1 MTTAPSRLHRLA
13 TFAGLSVALI
23 GTCLLPAGARAAG
36 FSGSFDPANWSIV
49 NTTAGA
55 IDQTLSGSG
64 IPPAYTCG
72 SPTNDVACAE
82 NVDAING
89 GVDVVGSVAIAGFNG
104 GGTANTV
111 RTTTWTVTN
120 GAQSSVLSFSWALA
134 TLASSTATNQRVSY
148 LIGAIETPISST
160 AGDAGSLTNITVG
173 ASETFGFRVTT
184 DDNISDYGVLTISSF
199 DAVNSPASVPGP
211 LPLAGGIAA
220 FSWSRRLRRR
230 IRQRNS

>member
-1 MTTAPSRLHRLA
+1 MTTAPSRHHRLA
-13 TFAGLSVALI
+13 TLAGLSVTLI
-23 GTCLLPAGARAAG
+23 TTSLLPATARAAG

-55 IDQTLSGSG
+55 IDQTLSGSD

-72 SPTNDVACAE
+72 STNANDVACAE
-82 NVDAING
+82 QVDASTG
-89 GVDVVGSVAIAGFNG
+89 SVDVVGSVSGFNG
-104 GGTANTV
+104 GGTANTI

-134 TLASSTATNQRVSY
+134 TLASPTAGNQSVSY

-184 DDNISDYGVLTISSF
+184 ADNISDYGVLSISGF
-199 DAVNSPASVPGP
+199 DAVNSPASVPSP

-220 FSWSRRLRRR
+220 FSWSRRLRSR
-230 IRQRNS
+230 IRLRNS

>member
-1 MTTAPSRLHRLA
+1 MTTAPSRPHRLA
-13 TFAGLSVALI
+13 TLAGLSVALI
-23 GTCLLPAGARAAG
+23 TTSLLPAGARAAG

-49 NTTAGA
+49 NATAGA

-64 IPPAYTCG
+64 ITPAYTCG
-72 SPTNDVACAE
+72 PTNANEVACAE

-89 GVDVVGSVAIAGFNG
+89 GVDVVGSVSGFNG
-104 GGTANTV
+104 GGTANTI

-134 TLASSTATNQRVSY
+134 TIASGATNQSVSY

-173 ASETFGFRVTT
+173 AGETFGFRVTT
-184 DDNISDYGVLTISSF
+184 ADNISDYGVLTISSF

>member
-1 MTTAPSRLHRLA
+1 MTTAPSRHHRLA
-13 TFAGLSVALI
+13 TLAGLSVALI
-23 GTCLLPAGARAAG
+23 GPCLLPAGARAAG

-49 NTTAGA
+49 NTTAGVN
-55 IDQTLSGSG
+55 DQTLSAGSG

-72 SPTNDVACAE
+72 STNANDVACAE
-82 NVDAING
+82 QVDASTG
-89 GVDVVGSVAIAGFNG
+89 SVDVVGSVSGFNG
-104 GGTANTV
+104 GGTANTI

-134 TLASSTATNQRVSY
+134 TLASPTAGNQSVSY

-184 DDNISDYGVLTISSF
+184 ADNISDYGVLTISAF
-199 DAVNSPASVPGP
+199 DAVNSPVSVPGP

-220 FSWSRRLRRR
+220 FSWSRRLRSR

>member
-1 MTTAPSRLHRLA
+1 MTTAPSRHHRLA
-13 TFAGLSVALI
+13 TLAGLSVTLI
-23 GTCLLPAGARAAG
+23 TTSLLPATARAAG

-64 IPPAYTCG
+64 SPPAYTCG
-72 SPTNDVACAE
+72 TTNDVACAE
-82 NVDAING
+82 QVDVNTG
-89 GVDVVGSVAIAGFNG
+89 GVDVVGSITGSTG
-104 GGTANTV
+104 GGTADTV

-134 TLASSTATNQRVSY
+134 TLASPTAGNQSVSY

-184 DDNISDYGVLTISSF
+184 ADNISDYGVLSISGF
-199 DAVNSPASVPGP
+199 DAVNSPVTVPSP

-220 FSWSRRLRRR
+220 FSWSRRLRSR